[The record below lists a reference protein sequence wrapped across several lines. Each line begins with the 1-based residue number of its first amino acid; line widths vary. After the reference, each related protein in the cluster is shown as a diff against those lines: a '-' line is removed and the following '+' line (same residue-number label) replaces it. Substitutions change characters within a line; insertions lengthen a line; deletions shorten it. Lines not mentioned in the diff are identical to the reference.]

1 MYSWAQVNVPSVV
14 PSEGAPTQLSLY
26 DTAARQVVPV
36 GPAEDTARMYVC
48 GITPYDATHL
58 GHAMTYLTF
67 DLVNRAWRDLGLD
80 VNYTQNV
87 TDVDDPL
94 LERAAQTGQD
104 WDELAS
110 DQIELFRT
118 DMQAL
123 RILPPTHYVGAVESI
138 SLVVDIID
146 RLAESGLVYQIDDP
160 AHPDWY
166 FRTTAVQGFG
176 EVGGLDEDAML
187 RSFREN
193 GGDPERPGKQ
203 HPLDSL
209 LWRFARDGEP
219 AWESALGAGRP
230 GWHVECVAIA
240 LEHLGAQFD
249 LQGGGRDLIFPHHEM
264 CAAQARA
271 LSGERMAGA
280 FVHAGLVGLDGAKMS
295 KSKGNLELVSRLR
308 KAGHDPMAIRLALL
322 SQHYRSDWEWTPALL
337 DEATA
342 RLERWRGVL
351 NDGASL
357 PAGET
362 IAAMRRALRNDLD
375 APEALAAVDA
385 WVAASETVES
395 DDTDAVQEMVTAI
408 DALLGV
414 AL

>member
-14 PSEGAPTQLSLY
+14 PSDGAPTQLSLY

-36 GPAEDTARMYVC
+36 GPAEGTARMYVC

-67 DLVNRAWRDLGLD
+67 DLVNRVWRDLGLD

-280 FVHAGLVGLDGAKMS
+280 FVHAGLVGLDGEKMS
-295 KSKGNLELVSRLR
+295 KSEGNLELVSRLR

-322 SQHYRSDWEWTPALL
+322 SQRYRSDWEWTPALL

-385 WVAASETVES
+385 WVAASETVGS
-395 DDTDAVQEMVTAI
+395 DDTDAVQQMVTAI